1 VIQWEPAWD
10 PRRVRWRGTD
20 DGAAARQVWLGAP
33 PSQRRTRAGGPWPA
47 CPVGFLTSLAHA
59 GASFTDA
66 HGGQHPSHRTTWQC
80 SPDPPTASPV
90 TPVPSHQGISPPG
103 TPTARRWR
111 VSPVTPKTYP
121 VSASPAAPRQ
131 TDATHATTSAR
142 STSPTFRKTSPP
154 CPPSLSW
161 SPTCARH
168 ARLLRDDRRRLGTR
182 PPRQLPPLGP
192 HPQQPARRDL
202 RRGQRHRYQPP
213 RYLPLPDWHRKGH
226 NGEEV
231 HEPAA

>member
-66 HGGQHPSHRTTWQC
+66 HGEQHPSHRTTWQC

-90 TPVPSHQGISPPG
+90 TPVPSHQGISPTWHANCSTLAGFTGYSEDLPSVCFTG
-103 TPTARRWR
+103 C
-111 VSPVTPKTYP
+111 
-121 VSASPAAPRQ
+121 SASDRRYARNHKRSVDFANLPQDLAAL
-131 TDATHATTSAR
+131 
-142 STSPTFRKTSPP
+142 PTVAVVVPNL
-154 CPPSLSW
+154 C
-161 SPTCARH
+161 PTCTTA
-168 ARLLRDDRRRLGTR
+168 
-182 PPRQLPPLGP
+182 P
-192 HPQQPARRDL
+192 
-202 RRGQRHRYQPP
+202 
-213 RYLPLPDWHRKGH
+213 
-226 NGEEV
+226 
-231 HEPAA
+231 